1 MTDSSISY
9 NALLTDALDVVSA
22 SHSPCVGV
30 CDHNEERV
38 CSGCQRPHDEVAV
51 WREVEPDIR
60 QKRWQELPAS
70 LADHGI
76 STMRLPLSQEAILQL
91 ADARLHDGGTWMLGG
106 REYAIKASKPLNTLT
121 ATNTDQSAVINLAGD
136 IKMRAVLWAPHGH
149 RLDEDITRLPIILV
163 TPRIRIERN
172 EGWHQ
177 RPQSAR
183 YPDIAYQSERIRIC
197 TNHDGGLMMESVIAA
212 AEIKPET
219 NRHAPLPRE
228 LSDHADIPNGL
239 RLPESYVHGLTLLP
253 PDMTIS

>member
-1 MTDSSISY
+1 MTDTNIAY
-9 NALLTDALDVVSA
+9 NAMLTDALDVVSA

-30 CDHNEERV
+30 CDHNEDRG
-38 CSGCQRPHDEVAV
+38 CSGCQRPHDEVAI

-60 QKRWQELPAS
+60 QQRWQELPAS

-106 REYAIKASKPLNTLT
+106 REYAIKASQPLSTLT
-121 ATNTDQSAVINLAGD
+121 ATNADQSAVINLASD

-177 RPQSAR
+177 RPQSDR
-183 YPDIAYQSERIRIC
+183 FPDIAYQSDRIRIC

-219 NRHAPLPRE
+219 NRHASLPRE

-239 RLPESYVHGLTLLP
+239 HLPESYVHGLTLLP

>member
-1 MTDSSISY
+1 MTDASIPY
-9 NALLTDALDVVSA
+9 NTLLTDALDVVSA

-30 CDHNEERV
+30 CDHNEERG
-38 CSGCQRPHDEVAV
+38 CSGCQRPHVEVAI

-91 ADARLHDGGTWMLGG
+91 ANARLHDGGTWMLGG
-106 REYAIKASKPLNTLT
+106 REYAIKASQPLDTLT
-121 ATNTDQSAVINLAGD
+121 ATNTDQSAVISLASD

-219 NRHAPLPRE
+219 NRHASLPHE
-228 LSDHADIPNGL
+228 LSGHDDIPDGL
-239 RLPESYVHGLTLLP
+239 HLPESYVHGLTLLP
-253 PDMTIS
+253 PDMMIS

>member
-1 MTDSSISY
+1 
-9 NALLTDALDVVSA
+9 
-22 SHSPCVGV
+22 
-30 CDHNEERV
+30 
-38 CSGCQRPHDEVAV
+38 VAV

-91 ADARLHDGGTWMLGG
+91 ANARLHDGGTWMLGG

-219 NRHAPLPRE
+219 NRHASLPRE

>member
-1 MTDSSISY
+1 MTDASISY

-30 CDHNEERV
+30 CDHNEERG
-38 CSGCQRPHDEVAV
+38 CSGCQRPHDEVAI
-51 WREVEPDIR
+51 WREVEPGIR

-91 ADARLHDGGTWMLGG
+91 ANARLHDGGTWMLGG
-106 REYAIKASKPLNTLT
+106 REYAIKASQPLDTLT
-121 ATNTDQSAVINLAGD
+121 ATNTDQSAVINLASD

-149 RLDEDITRLPIILV
+149 RLDEDISRLPIILV

-219 NRHAPLPRE
+219 NRHASLPHE

-239 RLPESYVHGLTLLP
+239 HLPESYVHGLTLLP

>member
-1 MTDSSISY
+1 
-9 NALLTDALDVVSA
+9 
-22 SHSPCVGV
+22 
-30 CDHNEERV
+30 
-38 CSGCQRPHDEVAV
+38 VAI
-51 WREVEPDIR
+51 WREVEPGIR

-76 STMRLPLSQEAILQL
+76 STMRLPLSQAAILQL

-106 REYAIKASKPLNTLT
+106 REYAIKASQPLDTLT
-121 ATNTDQSAVINLAGD
+121 ATNTDQSAVINLASD

-219 NRHAPLPRE
+219 NRHASLPRE